1 MSPPSHLVSVDP
13 DSLYRLLA
21 ELVPVQTG
29 GATVVLLL
37 SVCGAAVVRPEE
49 GSSSGVPSQLHLSE
63 LLPSPVSV
71 QVGGPDE
78 GQMDPERPDVFEMK
92 SSVLFCEDKLPVNP
106 TAVDTDKYPV
116 RYGGP
121 CRVLGSAVETDLIAL
136 S

>member
-1 MSPPSHLVSVDP
+1 MIPSSHLVSVDP
-13 DSLYRLLA
+13 DGLHRLLA

-63 LLPSPVSV
+63 LLPGPVSV

-78 GQMDPERPDVFEMK
+78 GQMDPERPEVSEMK
-92 SSVLFCEDKLPVNP
+92 SSVL
-106 TAVDTDKYPV
+106 
-116 RYGGP
+116 
-121 CRVLGSAVETDLIAL
+121 
-136 S
+136 